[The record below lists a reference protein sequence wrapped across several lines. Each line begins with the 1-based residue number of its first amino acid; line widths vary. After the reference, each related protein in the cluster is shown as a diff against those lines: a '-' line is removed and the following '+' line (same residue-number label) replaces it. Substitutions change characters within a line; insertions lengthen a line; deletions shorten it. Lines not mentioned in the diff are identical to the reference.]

1 MAQADAENLINR
13 LTDCVG
19 KLLDILD
26 KIGRLAQAGIEMYE
40 GGNFQTKQEETEMKE
55 EEVQPPQ
62 TLDLMKETEE
72 MANKLKT
79 FGNNLTNVIRELP
92 NDEPVKPNANE
103 FDAFLLEYT
112 EKLILK
118 KIKDI
123 GDVITSKRPQ
133 LTSRRSY

>member
-13 LTDCVG
+13 LTDCER

-26 KIGRLAQAGIEMYE
+26 KFGRLAQAGIEMYD
-40 GGNFQTKQEETEMKE
+40 GGNFETKQEENEMR

-72 MANKLKT
+72 MANKLKI
-79 FGNNLTNVIRELP
+79 FGNNLSNVIRELP